1 MTARNPFASSIPDIY
16 DPYAMIQSSR
26 PVRLST
32 GYYIVRNLLLVGAV
46 AGSLVALYRNDV
58 FRELAR
64 RAGQESRYLAVESSL
79 VGTPG
84 WGTPRSMEPVL
95 AETSAVSAPAAP
107 TIEPPASPAGAV
119 AERPAAVAT
128 TSPVPERT
136 AATPAPAS
144 PARLTPE
151 PVAAAVVTQQ
161 APAAPPPA
169 LAAPSRP
176 IDPLA
181 PVSLESLPVLPK
193 AGSMR
198 QPVSFGDLPASGAAA
213 PAAPIARA
221 AAPTAPAR
229 STPATRAAARA
240 PEPEPAPVPV
250 AKKPEPPKVKTTD
263 AHKNDNP
270 LMAAVRSAVRARPPK
285 E

>member
-1 MTARNPFASSIPDIY
+1 MAARNPFASSIPDIY

-26 PVRLST
+26 SARLST
-32 GYYIVRNLLLVGAV
+32 GYYLVRNLLLVGAV
-46 AGSLVALYRNDV
+46 AGGLVALYRNDV

-95 AETSAVSAPAAP
+95 AETGAVSAPAAP
-107 TIEPPASPAGAV
+107 TTEAPSPAEAV
-119 AERPAAVAT
+119 AERPTGVAT

-136 AATPAPAS
+136 VAAAAPAS
-144 PARLTPE
+144 PARVTPE

-193 AGSMR
+193 AGSMS
-198 QPVSFGDLPASGAAA
+198 QPVSFGDLPTRGAAA
-213 PAAPIARA
+213 PAAPVARA
-221 AAPTAPAR
+221 AAPAAPAR
-229 STPATRAAARA
+229 PAVARA
-240 PEPEPAPVPV
+240 VARPSEPEPAPAPV